1 MQRWRISEQAGL
13 LSCHIINNISK
24 KVCCYVVPVHRR
36 LARQRTFINSNHAT
50 TPLELPPVVS
60 HHCPL
65 LLHHSGGK
73 AQKGYQG
80 RSRRRGSL
88 PGGWHNYC
96 PLLLCCIIATLL
108 PLHQIHR
115 CRSSNA
121 APGSRRVARL
131 QAEDGS
137 ERLKCGEGR
146 DTTTCTTLCRL
157 ESSRVYCLGLVRIV
171 L

>member
-1 MQRWRISEQAGL
+1 ML
-13 LSCHIINNISK
+13 L
-24 KVCCYVVPVHRR
+24 HRTR
-36 LARQRTFINSNHAT
+36 ARQRTFIKSNHAT

-60 HHCPL
+60 RHCPL

-96 PLLLCCIIATLL
+96 PLLLCCIVATLL
-108 PLHQIHR
+108 PLHQIHC

-146 DTTTCTTLCRL
+146 DTTTTLCRL
-157 ESSRVYCLGLVRIV
+157 ESSLPRRALRESTALRPCIV